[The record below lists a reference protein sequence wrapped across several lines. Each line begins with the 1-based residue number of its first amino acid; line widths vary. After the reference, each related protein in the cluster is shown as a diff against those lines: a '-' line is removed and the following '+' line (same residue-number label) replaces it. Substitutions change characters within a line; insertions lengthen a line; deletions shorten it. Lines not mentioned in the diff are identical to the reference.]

1 MSASDAGAEAIV
13 LIVDDDE
20 DIREMIALHLGRAGY
35 VSAQAASGQEAL
47 AWLRGGMRPILILL
61 DVMMPR
67 MNGRQFC
74 AALAAEPAL
83 GAPPVVII
91 SGDAQVERKARDVGA
106 VGQLRKPFDAID
118 LLEAVARF
126 RVPSPPV
133 VP

>member
-1 MSASDAGAEAIV
+1 MSASQALADATV
-13 LIVDDDE
+13 LVVDDDE

-35 VSAQAASGQEAL
+35 TSVQAASGHEAL
-47 AWLRGGMRPILILL
+47 ARLRGGLRPILILL

-83 GAPPVVII
+83 GTPPVVII
-91 SGDAQVERKARDVGA
+91 SGDTQVERKARDLGA
-106 VGQLRKPFDAID
+106 VGQLHKPFNATD
-118 LLEAVARF
+118 LLETVARY
-126 RVPSPPV
+126 RVPSPPG